1 VQKFAFSGET
11 KDSSKNIKDAPWLMK
26 FSMAFLALFCI
37 IGGLMLLP
45 GLRFFISDAVQVIT
59 KGTSYSSII
68 LEAVL
73 K

>member
-1 VQKFAFSGET
+1 
-11 KDSSKNIKDAPWLMK
+11 
-26 FSMAFLALFCI
+26 MAFLALFCV

-45 GLRFFISDAVQVIT
+45 SMRFFISDAVQVVV
-59 KGTSYSSII
+59 KGTGYSSVI